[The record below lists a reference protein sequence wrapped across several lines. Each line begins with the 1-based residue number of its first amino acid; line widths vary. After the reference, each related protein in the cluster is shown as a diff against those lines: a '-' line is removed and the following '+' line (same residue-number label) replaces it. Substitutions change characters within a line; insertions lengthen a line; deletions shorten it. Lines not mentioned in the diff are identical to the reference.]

1 MNTLFK
7 FTATAGLALTITGCA
22 QYSPYC
28 DPCQGRS
35 YTYVQPA
42 PAPVPQPAP
51 VQPTP
56 QKTYHDPAVEDIL
69 VINVTGYGAPKSTF
83 ENLAQRRL
91 MALRASELD
100 AYRKIAEQVSGLHI
114 VGDTRMDDFIADRDR
129 LRAYLNS
136 FVQGAAI
143 TNQEFEADG
152 MAVTTMSLK
161 ISRRQM
167 QQQLE
172 QERRWHAAG
181 GHLPPGG
188 AYHDHTFAPRY

>member
-1 MNTLFK
+1 MNNLFRL
-7 FTATAGLALTITGCA
+7 TTIAGLALIITGCA

-28 DPCQGRS
+28 DPCEPRAR
-35 YTYVQPA
+35 TYVQVQQPPA
-42 PAPVPQPAP
+42 QPAP
-51 VQPTP
+51 QASYASPKVDDT
-56 QKTYHDPAVEDIL
+56 L
-69 VINVTGYGAPKSTF
+69 VIKVTGYGAPKSTF
-83 ENLAQRRL
+83 ESLAQRRL

-143 TNQEFEADG
+143 INQEFEADG
-152 MAVTTMSLK
+152 LAVTTMSLK
-161 ISRRQM
+161 ISRSRM
-167 QQQLE
+167 LQQLE

-181 GHLPPGG
+181 GHLPPGS
-188 AYHDHTFAPRY
+188 AYSTPSFAPRY